1 MISTI
6 GGPES
11 ITTQQFKAHAALF
24 WKVGIITEEQFDA
37 LMAESNVHAG
47 KTFSHMVIQIEEE
60 LRK

>member
-1 MISTI
+1 MIGTI

-24 WKVGIITEEQFDA
+24 WKVGVITEEQFDA
-37 LMAESNVHAG
+37 LMAESNLRVG
-47 KTFSHMVIQIEEE
+47 ETFSRMVIRIEEE